1 MIALPAGGVLVDN
14 PGMRELQLWA
24 DEDGLKES
32 FEDIEALASAC
43 RFRDC
48 AHGDEPGCAVRVA
61 LAEGSLDQRRFE
73 SFAKLQREFQYLAT
87 RQEQKMRLVQK
98 ERGKKL
104 AKFSRQYNKDR

>member
-1 MIALPAGGVLVDN
+1 M
-14 PGMRELQLWA
+14 
-24 DEDGLKES
+24 
-32 FEDIEALASAC
+32 LASC

-61 LAEGSLDQRRFE
+61 LAEGSLDQRCFE
-73 SFAKLQREFQYLAT
+73 SFAKLQRELQYLAT